1 MTYMFQF
8 LIIAAVSFVGEL
20 LSLVV
25 PLPIPG
31 SVYGLLLLLVL
42 LITGVVKLRHI
53 EKAAD
58 FLIQI
63 MPMLFI
69 APAVSVLPIFDRV
82 ADSLLAV
89 ALVCVVSTLV
99 VMIVTG
105 VVAQALVNRKEGRKH
120 E

>member
-20 LSLVV
+20 LSLVI

-31 SVYGLLLLLVL
+31 SIYGLFLLLFL
-42 LITGVVKLRHI
+42 LISGAVKLRHI

-69 APAVSVLPIFDRV
+69 PPAVSVLPIFDSV

-89 ALVCVVSTLV
+89 VVVCVVSTLV
-99 VMIVTG
+99 VMVVTG
-105 VVAQALVNRKEGRKH
+105 VVAQFLVTRKEGRTH

>member
-8 LIIAAVSFVGEL
+8 LIIAAVSFVGEV
-20 LSLVV
+20 LSLLV

-31 SVYGLLLLLVL
+31 SIYGLFLLLFL
-42 LITGVVKLRHI
+42 LISGVVKLRHI

-69 APAVSVLPIFDRV
+69 PPAVSVLPIFGSV
-82 ADSLLAV
+82 ADSLLGVAV
-89 ALVCVVSTLV
+89 VCIVSTLV
-99 VMIVTG
+99 VMVITG
-105 VVAQALVNRKEGRKH
+105 VVAQFLVTRKEDKGH